1 MNGGGGQGDQPALG
15 WWGHFTEAVVGVF
28 REWTA
33 LRLAAAGTLGAGD
46 AEKVNAMAQRVLEGF
61 AQRCLYKDELED
73 FFDDFFQTDF
83 AVVVEDGSI
92 EEVAAL
98 LQALYEECRAGD
110 FRRAMLLA
118 ARSQSTADRALAASH
133 AAASAADMAPALR
146 SANRAARA
154 AQVMAALAPE
164 DIAGDGED
172 VADDD
177 GDDADGADAMM
188 ADDGDAMMD
197 EGSSAAAAAAAADAA
212 CVVPAF
218 DLVPAA
224 PEPSAEEQE
233 HEERRRRRA
242 AARRAARKAGPVVDD
257 DGFRLVR

>member
-1 MNGGGGQGDQPALG
+1 MNGVPQQQQQQQPALG

-33 LRLAAAGTLGAGD
+33 LRLAANGTLGAGD
-46 AEKVNAMAQRVLEGF
+46 VERVNAMAQRVLEGF
-61 AQRCLYKDELED
+61 AQRCVYKDELED
-73 FFDDFFQTDF
+73 LFDDFFQGEF

-133 AAASAADMAPALR
+133 AAATEADMAPALR

-154 AQVMAALAPE
+154 AQAMASLAPE
-164 DIAGDGED
+164 DIAGDGEEED
-172 VADDD
+172 DDAGDAGDDDD
-177 GDDADGADAMM
+177 GMM
-188 ADDGDAMMD
+188 ADDDSMTD
-197 EGSSAAAAAAAADAA
+197 GSSAMAAASDAA
-212 CVVPAF
+212 CAVPAF

-224 PEPSAEEQE
+224 PEPTAEEQE

>member
-1 MNGGGGQGDQPALG
+1 MSGVGQGGSQQPALG

-61 AQRCLYKDELED
+61 AARCLYKDELED
-73 FFDDFFQTDF
+73 FFDDFFQSEF
-83 AVVVEDGSI
+83 AVVIEDGSI

-98 LQALYEECRAGD
+98 LQGLYEECRAGD

-118 ARSQSTADRALAASH
+118 ARSQSTADRALAASR
-133 AAASAADMAPALR
+133 AAATAADMAPALR

-154 AQVMAALAPE
+154 AQAMAALAPE

-172 VADDD
+172 LSDGDDGGDDTMADDD
-177 GDDADGADAMM
+177 AMDD
-188 ADDGDAMMD
+188 
-197 EGSSAAAAAAAADAA
+197 GSSAAAMAAADAA

-224 PEPSAEEQE
+224 PAPTAEEQQ

-242 AARRAARKAGPVVDD
+242 AARKAARKAGPVVDD

>member
-1 MNGGGGQGDQPALG
+1 MNGVPQQQQQQQPALG

-33 LRLAAAGTLGAGD
+33 LRLAANGTLGAGD
-46 AEKVNAMAQRVLEGF
+46 VERVNAMAQRVLEGF
-61 AQRCLYKDELED
+61 AQRCVYKDELED
-73 FFDDFFQTDF
+73 LFDDFFQGEF

-133 AAASAADMAPALR
+133 AAATEADMAPALR

-154 AQVMAALAPE
+154 AQAMASLAPE
-164 DIAGDGED
+164 DIAGDGEEEED
-172 VADDD
+172 EDAGDDDD
-177 GDDADGADAMM
+177 GMM
-188 ADDGDAMMD
+188 ADDDSMTD
-197 EGSSAAAAAAAADAA
+197 GSSSSSAMAAASDAA
-212 CVVPAF
+212 CAVPAF

-224 PEPSAEEQE
+224 PEPTAEEQE

>member
-1 MNGGGGQGDQPALG
+1 MSAAAAAAGAQGQPALG

-61 AQRCLYKDELED
+61 AQRCVYKDELED
-73 FFDDFFQTDF
+73 LFDDFFQTEY

-154 AQVMAALAPE
+154 AQAMAALAPE

-172 VADDD
+172 LAD
-177 GDDADGADAMM
+177 GDDAGAGADDGDAMM
-188 ADDGDAMMD
+188 ADDGDAAM
-197 EGSSAAAAAAAADAA
+197 AAADAA
-212 CVVPAF
+212 CAVPAF

-224 PEPSAEEQE
+224 PAPTAEEQQ

-242 AARRAARKAGPVVDD
+242 AARRAARHAAPVVDD